1 MINLGG
7 GHEPWEFFNKSTMAS
22 TNYSTPLPHTVGIHS
37 DTKLLVNRFDFI
49 ASWDVIAMSIKD
61 YKIESSLDGETWN
74 TLYTGVIPNTNLYNV
89 SCEFEPTICT
99 QIRLVQLTTYDT
111 RGYKWIQAGHFSIY
125 AALVNPQLYTNQ
137 DTAYYIPKR

>member
-1 MINLGG
+1 MKIDKK
-7 GHEPWEFFNKSTMAS
+7 ESQSTYM
-22 TNYSTPLPHTVGIHS
+22 
-37 DTKLLVNRFDFI
+37 D
-49 ASWDVIAMSIKD
+49 WD
-61 YKIESSLDGETWN
+61 

-125 AALVNPQLYTNQ
+125 AALAGPFLYTNPN
-137 DTAYYIPKR
+137 AYGIPK

>member
-1 MINLGG
+1 M
-7 GHEPWEFFNKSTMAS
+7 T
-22 TNYSTPLPHTVGIHS
+22 
-37 DTKLLVNRFDFI
+37 
-49 ASWDVIAMSIKD
+49 IKD
-61 YKIESSLDGETWN
+61 YKIESSLDGETWD
-74 TLYTGVIPNTNLYNV
+74 TLYTGVIPNTTLYNV

-137 DTAYYIPKR
+137 DTAYYVPKR